1 MAGYGGD
8 AGFDAWVAENGFTVP
23 ETAPAVAVLRQ
34 RGSSY
39 LDGTYEAKFPGQR
52 TGGLSQERAWPRMGA
67 EAYGS
72 DIPSDLIPL
81 AIEHAS
87 YHAALYEAQ
96 NPGALAVAVIGSQ
109 QVKRLR
115 EKIDVIETETEYFEG
130 ANGALSDA
138 TPMFSAVEGLLSPF
152 FAVAMPAIFVV

>member
-1 MAGYGGD
+1 MAGYGDDTKFAAWMTSNGYSLPGGD
-8 AGFDAWVAENGFTVP
+8 V
-23 ETAPAVAVLRQ
+23 AVAVLRQ

-39 LDGTYEAKFPGQR
+39 LDGTYEAKFPGRR
-52 TGGLSQERAWPRMGA
+52 TGGLTQERAWPRTGA

-72 DIPSDLIPL
+72 DIPSDLVPL

-96 NPGALAVAVIGSQ
+96 NPGALAVAVTASAA
-109 QVKRLR
+109 VKR
-115 EKIDVIETETEYFEG
+115 EKIGPIETEYFEG

-138 TPMFSAVEGLLSPF
+138 TPMLSAVEGLLSPF
-152 FAVAMPAIFVV
+152 LAVAMPAIFVI